1 MLIDTHA
8 HIYSA
13 EFADDLDA
21 MLARAR
27 EAGISAVY
35 MPNIDQN
42 SIKPMLDIA
51 SEYDWCY
58 PMMGLHPCH
67 VKDDYLEELRIVE
80 KYLTEQSFCAV
91 GEIGIDLYWD
101 KTFVDEQMKAFRF
114 QISLAREAGLPIVIH
129 SRDSL
134 DQTIQVVRDMQ
145 NGTLKGVFHCFNG
158 TVEQARKIME
168 LGFYMG
174 IGGVLTYKN
183 AGVDKVV
190 EQLPLE
196 YMVLETDAPYLS
208 PVPYRGKRNECS
220 YIATIAEKL
229 AMIKEK
235 SMSEI
240 AEITTKNAR
249 DLFGMKEQV
258 SYTYF

>member
-13 EFADDLDA
+13 EFAEDLDE
-21 MLARAR
+21 MLTRAR
-27 EAGISAVY
+27 QAGISAVC

-51 SEYDWCY
+51 SQYDWCY

-67 VKDDYLEELRIVE
+67 IKEDYQDALRIVE
-80 KYLTEQSFCAV
+80 KQLASQSFCAV

-101 KTFVDEQMKAFRF
+101 KTYVDEQIKAFRF
-114 QISLAREAGLPIVIH
+114 QISLAMEAGLPLVIH

-134 DQTIQVVRDMQ
+134 DQTIQVVRALQD
-145 NGTLKGVFHCFNG
+145 GTLKGVFHCFNG
-158 TVEQARKIME
+158 TVEQAQSIME

-196 YMVLETDAPYLS
+196 FMVLETDAPYLS
-208 PVPYRGKRNECS
+208 PVPYRGKRNECA

-229 AMIKEK
+229 AIIKGE
-235 SMSEI
+235 SMARI
-240 AEITTKNAR
+240 AEITTKNAQ
-249 DLFGMKEQV
+249 DLFSLKEHA
-258 SYTYF
+258 S